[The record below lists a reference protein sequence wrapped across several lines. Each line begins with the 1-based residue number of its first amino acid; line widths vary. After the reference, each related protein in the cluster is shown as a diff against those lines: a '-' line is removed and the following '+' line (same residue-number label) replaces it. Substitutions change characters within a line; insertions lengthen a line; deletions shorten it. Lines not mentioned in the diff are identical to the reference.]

1 MVQEQHVELPNTDNA
16 DVMQQAV
23 SIFLMHMVWEE
34 YSRIIDPEKIE
45 EKALELYDRIYTKV
59 DKIHGN

>member
-1 MVQEQHVELPNTDNA
+1 MVQENLVDLPDTDNA

-45 EKALELYDRIYTKV
+45 EKALELYGRIYAKV
-59 DKIHGN
+59 DQIHGS